1 MAMATMGEQTL
12 EAIASV
18 SRSLERILKR
28 VESLEAEVGMEA
40 DPDDDNEKKK
50 AEKKPKDPNERLI
63 PDRWTPT
70 TKIRIGAGPPG
81 RQGSP

>member
-40 DPDDDNEKKK
+40 DPDDDTKRKRK
-50 AEKKPKDPNERLI
+50 RSPKTRTNLI
-63 PDRWTPT
+63 PRWTPT

>member
-40 DPDDDNEKKK
+40 DPDDDNEK
-50 AEKKPKDPNERLI
+50 EKEPKEAQRPER
-63 PDRWTPT
+63 T
-70 TKIRIGAGPPG
+70 
-81 RQGSP
+81 